1 MDRTLAPQALTQMKS
16 AVQKSSIPES
26 RIFVIRD
33 LTEKHFDPEWH
44 AHQEY
49 QIFVV
54 LKGTGTRFI
63 GNTVKSFGEG
73 DLTFLGPNVPHL
85 WRSDEAYFDKHS
97 DKHTHGI
104 VIYFKETFLG
114 NLLQKDEMSQVSSL
128 FSRAQKGLE
137 FYGKTEK
144 EISGLMS
151 ELVFQH
157 GIDSLVQLLK
167 ILDTLAHTKEYHQL
181 HNEDYIYKLKEAE
194 TSRINIVYNYAA
206 QYFKRRISLEEVAE
220 LLNMTPT
227 SFSRYFTMK
236 TSKSFSNFLIELRIK
251 HACKLLSEQ
260 EQKNIAQICYE
271 CGFNTLSNFNRQFRE
286 YMKMTPKDYRKEFM
300 TL

>member
-1 MDRTLAPQALTQMKS
+1 MRS

-26 RIFVIRD
+26 RIFVVRD
-33 LTEKHFDPEWH
+33 LIAKHFDPEWH

-49 QIFVV
+49 QIFLV

-63 GNTVKSFGEG
+63 GNTVRPFREG
-73 DLTFLGPNVPHL
+73 DLTFLGPNIPHL
-85 WRSDEAYFDKHS
+85 WRSDESFFEKNSEGA
-97 DKHTHGI
+97 THGI
-104 VIYFKETFLG
+104 VIYFKENFLG
-114 NLLQKDEMSQVSSL
+114 HLLQKDEMSQVKAL
-128 FSRAQKGLE
+128 FHRARKGLE
-137 FYGKTEK
+137 FFGETEK
-144 EISGLMS
+144 EVSCLMR
-151 ELVFQH
+151 ELSHHH
-157 GIDSLVQLLK
+157 GMDSLVLLLR
-167 ILDTLAHTKEYHQL
+167 ILDMLAHTREFNQL
-181 HNEDYIYKLKEAE
+181 HAENYIYKLKEAE

-206 QYFKRRISLEEVAE
+206 RYFKRRITLEEVAN

-251 HACKLLSEQ
+251 HACKLLAEQ

-286 YMKMTPKDYRKEFM
+286 HMKMTPKEYRKEFM

>member
-1 MDRTLAPQALTQMKS
+1 MKS
-16 AVQKSSIPES
+16 AVQKSSIPDS
-26 RIFVIRD
+26 RIFVARD

-49 QIFVV
+49 QLFLV
-54 LKGTGTRFI
+54 LSGTGTRFI
-63 GNTVKSFGEG
+63 GNTVKSFKRG

-85 WRSDEAYFDKHS
+85 WRSDECYFDKHS
-97 DKHTHGI
+97 NRETHGI
-104 VIYFKETFLG
+104 VIYFKENFLG
-114 NLLQKDEMSQVSSL
+114 NLLQKDEMSQIAAL
-128 FSRAQKGLE
+128 FGRARKGLE
-137 FYGKTEK
+137 FYGNAAR
-144 EISGLMS
+144 EIAGLMS
-151 ELVFQH
+151 DLVFHH
-157 GIDSLVQLLK
+157 GIESLVQLLR
-167 ILDTLAHTKEYHQL
+167 ILDILGHTREYNQL
-181 HNEDYIYKLKEAE
+181 HTENYVYKLKEAE
-194 TSRINIVYNYAA
+194 TNRINIVYNYAA
-206 QYFKRRISLEEVAE
+206 RYFKRRITLEEVAA

-286 YMKMTPKDYRKEFM
+286 YMKMTPKEYRREFM